1 MNIVMTLDVCS
12 YIGPPKLV
20 PVHNANNKSDIIK
33 NMIHILCSLPTQ
45 KHSISLSCSSAFT
58 FLDVTT
64 LWFSSNRSYNI
75 LLATFICIA
84 KPQVFVCSYKIVN
97 LISIS

>member
-12 YIGPPKLV
+12 YIAPQKLV
-20 PVHNANNKSDIIK
+20 PVHNANNKSCIIK
-33 NMIHILCSLPTQ
+33 NMIHIPCSLPTQ

-64 LWFSSNRSYNI
+64 LWFSSNRCITYCLQPLSASPNPQDLCALI
-75 LLATFICIA
+75 KLLF
-84 KPQVFVCSYKIVN
+84 
-97 LISIS
+97 